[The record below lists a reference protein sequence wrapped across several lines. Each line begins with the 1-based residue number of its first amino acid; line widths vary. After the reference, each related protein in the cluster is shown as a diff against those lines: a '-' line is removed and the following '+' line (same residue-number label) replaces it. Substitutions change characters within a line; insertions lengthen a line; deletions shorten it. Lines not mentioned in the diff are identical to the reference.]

1 MPGVQ
6 SRDVEITRLAAG
18 ELRERIAA
26 GALSAAEVV
35 EAHIRRIEAVN
46 PRLNALVV
54 PLFDQA
60 RSQAK
65 AADAGRE
72 RGEPLGPLHGVPVTI
87 KEMFDVAGTPTTFGL
102 TTRATVLAGADAPQV
117 ARLRQAGA
125 IVLGKTNVPQ
135 LGMMCESDNPVYGR
149 TNNPWD
155 LGRAPG
161 GSSGGEAALI
171 AAGGSPLGLGSD
183 GGGSIRHPCHSCGV
197 HGFKPTT
204 GRLTFRGHA
213 ISANY
218 PLEYA
223 QPGPIARHVADLD
236 LMLRVLAAPGQE
248 ALDPTVAPAAWPDPS
263 AVRIDGLR
271 VGWYTHDGLYRAAP
285 ALRRAVR
292 EAAGALGELGAHV
305 EEFDP
310 PDAGEAWRIYAGRM
324 WADGGDT
331 VRELVRGGPQDWW
344 MRQAL
349 LCLGMPTALRR
360 PLRWL
365 FERLGR
371 PFEARLYRTLPRR
384 RLAVK
389 DYLRLMEDQGAYR
402 VRFLAA
408 LDAARLDVLLCPPHG
423 LPALTHGA
431 EYGVVGSCYT
441 LLYNLL
447 GMPAGVVAATRV
459 RPGEESDRD
468 AKQDRLE
475 ALSAAVERGSTG
487 LPVGVQVAARPWRDD
502 AALAV
507 MAALEAHFR
516 NQPDYPVRPPL

>member
-1 MPGVQ
+1 MY
-6 SRDVEITRLAAG
+6 
-18 ELRERIAA
+18 
-26 GALSAAEVV
+26 
-35 EAHIRRIEAVN
+35 
-46 PRLNALVV
+46 
-54 PLFDQA
+54 
-60 RSQAK
+60 
-65 AADAGRE
+65 
-72 RGEPLGPLHGVPVTI
+72 
-87 KEMFDVAGTPTTFGL
+87 DVAGTPTTLGL
-102 TTRATVLAGADAPQV
+102 TTRSGAMAAADAPTV

-125 IVLGKTNVPQ
+125 VILGKTNVPQ
-135 LGMMCESDNPVYGR
+135 LGMLYESDNPVYGR

-155 LGRAPG
+155 LGRGPG

-197 HGFKPTT
+197 QGFKPTT

-218 PLEYA
+218 PIEYA
-223 QPGPIARHVADLD
+223 QPGPIARHVADLA

-248 ALDPTVAPAAWPDPS
+248 VLDPTIAPAVWPDPS

-271 VGWYTHDGLYRAAP
+271 VGWYTFDGLYQVAP

-292 EAAGALGELGAHV
+292 EAATALGASGAQV
-305 EEFDP
+305 EQFEP
-310 PDAGEAWRIYAGRM
+310 PDVGEAWRIYMGRM

-331 VRELVRGGPQDWW
+331 LNAIIRGSPQDW
-344 MRQAL
+344 RIRRVL
-349 LCLGMPTALRR
+349 LGLGIPTLFRL
-360 PLRWL
+360 PLPWL
-365 FERLGR
+365 CERLGR
-371 PFEARLYRTLPRR
+371 PFEARLYRVLPRR

-389 DYLRLMEDQGAYR
+389 DYLRLMEDQAAYR
-402 VRFLAA
+402 THFLAA
-408 LDAARLDVLLCPPHG
+408 LDAAQLDVLLCPPHG
-423 LPALTHGA
+423 LPALTHGS
-431 EYGVVGSCYT
+431 EYGAVGGCYT

-468 AKQDRLE
+468 VKKDRLE
-475 ALSAAVERGSTG
+475 ALSAAVEKGSAG

-502 AALAV
+502 VALAV

-516 NQPDYPVRPPL
+516 NQPDYPVWPPL